1 MTLFFQGINFCQL
14 MKNGSGKRI
23 SVSSPIFRR
32 GNKCEFISRPS
43 ITNGN
48 SIPGSKSNID
58 GTSKNFS
65 STCYEKE
72 LSKENICFF
81 TLPSLLEQYSR
92 KLLMIWHVRGA
103 IFWIWMFQHAEQ
115 KKFWKCTD
123 FKFFKIQKKV
133 KHKNQ
138 TLETKKS
145 LKFKTSA

>member
-92 KLLMIWHVRGA
+92 KLLMI
-103 IFWIWMFQHAEQ
+103 
-115 KKFWKCTD
+115 
-123 FKFFKIQKKV
+123 
-133 KHKNQ
+133 
-138 TLETKKS
+138 
-145 LKFKTSA
+145 

>member
-103 IFWIWMFQHAEQ
+103 IFWIWMFQLAEN
-115 KKFWKCTD
+115 
-123 FKFFKIQKKV
+123 KKV
-133 KHKNQ
+133 GKMYRFQIFRKKGTHKTQ
-138 TLETKKS
+138 T
-145 LKFKTSA
+145 